1 MNLKEFKHV
10 HCIGIGGIGL
20 SAVAQILK
28 SRGCAVSGS
37 DIRESQVTEQLRNE
51 GIQVFIGH
59 SADNL
64 GDSDLLVY
72 SAAVGNENPEIA
84 EANRL
89 GIPVI
94 SRAEALGL
102 LMDDYR
108 FSIAVSGTHGKTT
121 TTSMVSLILDNAG
134 FSPTILVGGILSQI
148 KGNVKVG
155 KSDYFITEACEYMD
169 SFLEL
174 RPKVEIIL
182 NIDSDHLDYFK
193 DIDHITRSFDR
204 FARYVP
210 EDGFVVAYDSNPFV
224 SSVTGDLKCKVI
236 TFGFNESSDYYAKN
250 IRFDSLG
257 HASYDLYHKGE
268 KIRRLHLAI
277 PGEHNVANSLAA
289 IATTMEIGVGPY
301 IIVSTLESFTGT
313 QRRFDIIGRTKDGA
327 MVIDDYAHHPTEI
340 MATLAA
346 AKNMKHNRIWCLFQP
361 HTYTRTM
368 ALFDQFADAFG
379 DADTVVLAEIYA
391 AREKNIYKLSS
402 KSLMTEIKARHPEK
416 DVYYIPDFNSMS
428 DFVLHNAEPGDIVIT
443 MGAGDIYKVSE
454 LLTAKQR

>member
-204 FARYVP
+204 
-210 EDGFVVAYDSNPFV
+210 
-224 SSVTGDLKCKVI
+224 
-236 TFGFNESSDYYAKN
+236 
-250 IRFDSLG
+250 
-257 HASYDLYHKGE
+257 
-268 KIRRLHLAI
+268 
-277 PGEHNVANSLAA
+277 
-289 IATTMEIGVGPY
+289 
-301 IIVSTLESFTGT
+301 
-313 QRRFDIIGRTKDGA
+313 
-327 MVIDDYAHHPTEI
+327 
-340 MATLAA
+340 
-346 AKNMKHNRIWCLFQP
+346 
-361 HTYTRTM
+361 
-368 ALFDQFADAFG
+368 
-379 DADTVVLAEIYA
+379 
-391 AREKNIYKLSS
+391 
-402 KSLMTEIKARHPEK
+402 
-416 DVYYIPDFNSMS
+416 
-428 DFVLHNAEPGDIVIT
+428 
-443 MGAGDIYKVSE
+443 
-454 LLTAKQR
+454 